1 MRNFHSIS
9 SATEGMRHIQLIVII
24 TVIIDH
30 VVLFGVSIAALLVT
44 QRGRSKPVLLF
55 PFQVILKSLSVFI
68 TS

>member
-44 QRGRSKPVLLF
+44 QRGSKPVLLF